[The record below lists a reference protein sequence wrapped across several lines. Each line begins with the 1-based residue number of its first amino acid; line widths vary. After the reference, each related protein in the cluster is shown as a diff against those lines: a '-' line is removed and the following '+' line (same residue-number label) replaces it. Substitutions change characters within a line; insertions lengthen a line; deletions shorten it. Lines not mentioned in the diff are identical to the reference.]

1 VPLFET
7 LGRVEE
13 VSGLT
18 KTARQRIFAFHQ
30 MLKGECELFA
40 NGRRLADKARDLFTR
55 LKIDEELMASVD
67 DRAAARRKVENV
79 EQIVNSL
86 AAFAAR
92 TPGATLSGFLE
103 RLALMDEEYD
113 KKDQKEHELDAVTLM
128 SLHSSKGL
136 EFPHVFLVGLEE
148 DILPHR
154 RSIYEDVS
162 VDEERRLMYVGI
174 TRAKKQLTIT
184 RCLTRRKYG
193 KNEERVPSR
202 FLAEIPD
209 DLLNHQQGSS
219 AQVLTA
225 EENDRMADN
234 TFARLKAMFG
244 E

>member
-1 VPLFET
+1 
-7 LGRVEE
+7 
-13 VSGLT
+13 
-18 KTARQRIFAFHQ
+18 
-30 MLKGECELFA
+30 
-40 NGRRLADKARDLFTR
+40 
-55 LKIDEELMASVD
+55 
-67 DRAAARRKVENV
+67 
-79 EQIVNSL
+79 
-86 AAFAAR
+86 
-92 TPGATLSGFLE
+92 
-103 RLALMDEEYD
+103 MDEEYD

-174 TRAKKQLTIT
+174 TRAKKHLTIT

-193 KNEERVPSR
+193 KNEDRVLSR

-209 DLLNHQQGSS
+209 ELVSHQQGAT
-219 AQVLTA
+219 AQVATA
-225 EENDRMADN
+225 EDNDRMADN
-234 TFARLKAMFG
+234 AFARLKAMLG